1 MPTDSEGHKRIV
13 YCVGEERALREVLPE
28 SEAAA
33 LLAAA
38 SRAGLRG
45 VRVVDPGGKA
55 LWGSGGGLPPPGE
68 GDPRRP
74 ILLEGEPAGSVVL
87 PAAAAGGETQNAL
100 LALLADTLTAMAHNN
115 LKRMLTTETHTE
127 VVNRSYEELLATNR
141 SLSESEQR
149 YRELAG
155 TLEIKVRERTEELSR
170 AMARLV
176 QQEKMA
182 SVGQLAAGVAHEINN
197 PLAFVT
203 SNLQTLKK
211 YTDRFLDIISRYQR
225 VFEQGGVAQQDRDDL
240 RKHRETLRVDA
251 ISADA
256 GDLLRQTLEGTERV
270 RKIVADLKGFSHVDE
285 EGEAPA
291 DLNRE
296 IDRTLS
302 VMTREIP
309 AGAEIARE
317 FSPLPVIPCRPGA
330 FNQLFLGLLRNAF
343 QARLKGLRLTIRTG
357 VSGDR
362 VRIAFADNGPGVPA
376 DLRTRIF
383 EPFFTTRDVGKGKGL
398 GLTVAYD
405 IVTAHEGTIDVEDTP
420 GGGATFVLQLPIRRG
435 GHDPIR

>member
-1 MPTDSEGHKRIV
+1 MPTDSEGRRRIV
-13 YCVGEERALREVLPE
+13 YCVGEERALRDVLPE

-55 LWGSGGGLPPPGE
+55 LWGSGDDVPPPEE
-68 GDPRRP
+68 GDTQRP

-87 PAAAAGGETQNAL
+87 PAGAARGGTQGAL

-127 VVNRSYEELLATNR
+127 VVNRSYEELLETNR
-141 SLSESEQR
+141 SLSASEQR

-182 SVGQLAAGVAHEINN
+182 SVGRLAAGVAHEINN

-211 YTDRFLDIISRYQR
+211 YTERFLDIIARYQR

-240 RKHRETLRVDA
+240 RKHRELLRVDA

-270 RKIVADLKGFSHVDE
+270 RKIVADLKGFSHIDE

-302 VMTREIP
+302 VMTHEIP
-309 AGAEIARE
+309 AGTGIVRE

-343 QARLKGLRLTIRTG
+343 QARQEGLRLTIRTG

-362 VRIAFADNGPGVPA
+362 IRIAVADNGPGVPA

-405 IVTAHEGTIDVEDTP
+405 IVTAHGGTIDVEDTP

-435 GHDPIR
+435 SHDQIR

>member
-1 MPTDSEGHKRIV
+1 MPTDSEGHKQIV
-13 YCVGEERALREVLPE
+13 YCVGEDRALRDILPE

-45 VRVVDPGGKA
+45 VRVVDPGGNA
-55 LWGSGGGLPPPGE
+55 LWGGGDDLPRPGE
-68 GDPRRP
+68 EDPRRP

-87 PAAAAGGETQNAL
+87 PAGATRGETQEAL
-100 LALLADTLTAMAHNN
+100 LVLLAETLTAMTHNN

-141 SLSESEQR
+141 SLSASEQR
-149 YRELAG
+149 YRELAE

-170 AMARLV
+170 AMARRV

-203 SNLQTLKK
+203 SNLRTLKK
-211 YTDRFLDIISRYQR
+211 YTERFLDIIARYQR

-240 RKHRETLRVDA
+240 RKHREALRVDA

-270 RKIVADLKGFSHVDE
+270 RKIVADLKGFSHIDE

-302 VMTREIP
+302 VMTHEIP
-309 AGAEIARE
+309 AGAVIARE
-317 FSPLPVIPCRPGA
+317 FSPLPVIPCRPGE

-343 QARLKGLRLTIRTG
+343 QARQEGLRMTIRTG

-362 VRIAFADNGPGVPA
+362 IRIAFADNGPGVPA
-376 DLRTRIF
+376 DLQTRVF

-405 IVTAHEGTIDVEDTP
+405 IVTAHGGTIDVEDTP
-420 GGGATFVLQLPIRRG
+420 GGGATFVLQLPIRG
-435 GHDPIR
+435 GSHDPIR

>member
-1 MPTDSEGHKRIV
+1 MPTDNEDRDRIV
-13 YCVGEERALREVLPE
+13 YCIGEERALRDVLPA
-28 SEAAA
+28 SEAAT

-55 LWGSGGGLPPPGE
+55 LWGNGDDVPPPGE

-87 PAAAAGGETQNAL
+87 PAGAAGGETRDAL

-127 VVNRSYEELLATNR
+127 VINRSYEELLETNR

-155 TLEIKVRERTEELSR
+155 SLEIKVRERTEELSR

-211 YTDRFLDIISRYQR
+211 YTERFLDIIARYQR

-240 RKHRETLRVDA
+240 RMHRESLRVDA
-251 ISADA
+251 ISEDA
-256 GDLLRQTLEGTERV
+256 GDLLRQTLEGAERV

-285 EGEAPA
+285 EGEAPT
-291 DLNRE
+291 DMNRE

-302 VMTREIP
+302 VMTHEIP
-309 AGAEIARE
+309 GGAAIVRE
-317 FSPLPVIPCRPGA
+317 FSPLPVIPCLPGA
-330 FNQLFLGLLRNAF
+330 FNQMFLGLLRNAF
-343 QARLKGLRLTIRTG
+343 QARREGLRVTIRTG

-362 VRIAFADNGPGVPA
+362 IRISLADNGPGIPA

-383 EPFFTTRDVGKGKGL
+383 DPFFTTRDVGKGKGL

-405 IVTAHEGTIDVEDTP
+405 IVTAHGGTIDVEDTP
-420 GGGATFVLQLPIRRG
+420 GGGATFLVQLPIRRG
-435 GHDPIR
+435 SHDQIR

>member
-1 MPTDSEGHKRIV
+1 MRIV
-13 YCVGEERALREVLPE
+13 YCVGEERTLRDVLPE

-45 VRVVDPGGKA
+45 VRVVDPDGKA
-55 LWGSGGGLPPPGE
+55 LWGGGDDAPPPEE
-68 GDPRRP
+68 GNPQGA
-74 ILLEGEPAGSVVL
+74 ILLEGEAAGRVVL
-87 PAAAAGGETQNAL
+87 PSGAARGETRDAL

-127 VVNRSYEELLATNR
+127 VVNRSYEELLETNR
-141 SLSESEQR
+141 NLSSSEQR
-149 YRELAG
+149 YRELAA

-170 AMARLV
+170 AMAQVV
-176 QQEKMA
+176 QQEKMV
-182 SVGQLAAGVAHEINN
+182 SVGQLAAGIAHEINN

-203 SNLQTLKK
+203 SNLRTLKK
-211 YTDRFLDIISRYQR
+211 YTERFLDIIARYQR

-240 RKHRETLRVDA
+240 RKHRESLRMGA
-251 ISADA
+251 ISEDA

-270 RKIVADLKGFSHVDE
+270 RKIVEDLKGFSHIDE

-302 VMTREIP
+302 VMTHEIP
-309 AGAEIARE
+309 AGAVIVRE
-317 FSPLPVIPCRPGA
+317 FSPLPMIPCRPGA
-330 FNQLFLGLLRNAF
+330 FNQMFLGLLRNAF
-343 QARLKGLRLTIRTG
+343 QARPEGLRVTIRTG
-357 VSGDR
+357 VPGDR
-362 VRIAFADNGPGVPA
+362 IRIAFADNGPGVPA
-376 DLRTRIF
+376 DLRTRVF

-405 IVTAHEGTIDVEDTP
+405 IITAHGGTIDVEDTP
-420 GGGATFVLQLPIRRG
+420 GGGATFVLQLPARRG
-435 GHDPIR
+435 SHDQIR

>member
-1 MPTDSEGHKRIV
+1 MPTDSEGNRRIV
-13 YCVGEERALREVLPE
+13 YCVGEERSLRDVLTE

-45 VRVVDPGGKA
+45 VRIVDPDGKA
-55 LWGSGGGLPPPGE
+55 LWGSGNDVPPPGE

-74 ILLEGEPAGSVVL
+74 ILLEGEAAGSVVL
-87 PAAAAGGETQNAL
+87 PDRASGGETQDAL

-127 VVNRSYEELLATNR
+127 VVNRSYEELLETNR
-141 SLSESEQR
+141 SLSASEQR

-155 TLEIKVRERTEELSR
+155 TLEIKVRERTEELSH
-170 AMARLV
+170 AMARLG

-211 YTDRFLDIISRYQR
+211 YTDRFLDIIARYQR

-240 RKHRETLRVDA
+240 RKHRESLRMDA

-302 VMTREIP
+302 VMTHEIP
-309 AGAEIARE
+309 AGAAIVRE

-330 FNQLFLGLLRNAF
+330 FNQLFLGLIRNAF
-343 QARLKGLRLTIRTG
+343 QARQEELRLTIRTG

-362 VRIAFADNGPGVPA
+362 VRIAFSDNGPGVPA

-405 IVTAHEGTIDVEDTP
+405 IVTAHGGTIDVEDTP

-435 GHDPIR
+435 SHDQIR

>member
-1 MPTDSEGHKRIV
+1 LPKDSEGHRRIV
-13 YCVGEERALREVLPE
+13 YCVGEERALRDVLPE
-28 SEAAA
+28 SEAAT

-45 VRVVDPGGKA
+45 VRVIDPGGKT
-55 LWGSGGGLPPPGE
+55 LWGSGGDTPPPGE
-68 GDPRRP
+68 WDSRHP

-87 PAAAAGGETQNAL
+87 PAGAARGETQDAL
-100 LALLADTLTAMAHNN
+100 LALLAGTLTAMAHNN

-127 VVNRSYEELLATNR
+127 VVNRSYEELLETNR
-141 SLSESEQR
+141 SLSASEQR
-149 YRELAG
+149 YRELTG
-155 TLEIKVRERTEELSR
+155 TLEIKVRERTEELSH

-211 YTDRFLDIISRYQR
+211 YTERFLDIIARYQR

-240 RKHRETLRVDA
+240 RKIRESLRLDA

-256 GDLLRQTLEGTERV
+256 VDLLRQTLEGTERV
-270 RKIVADLKGFSHVDE
+270 RKIVMDLKGFSHIDE

-302 VMTREIP
+302 VMNHEIP
-309 AGAEIARE
+309 AGAAIVRE
-317 FSPLPVIPCRPGA
+317 FSPLPVIPCQPGA

-343 QARLKGLRLTIRTG
+343 QARHEGLRVTIRTG

-362 VRIAFADNGPGVPA
+362 IRIAFADNGPGVPA

-405 IVTAHEGTIDVEDTP
+405 IVTAHGGTIDVEDTP
-420 GGGATFVLQLPIRRG
+420 GGGTTFVLRLPIRRG
-435 GHDPIR
+435 SHDQIR

>member
-1 MPTDSEGHKRIV
+1 MPTDSEGRRRIV
-13 YCVGEERALREVLPE
+13 YCVGEERALRDVLPE
-28 SEAAA
+28 PEAAA

-45 VRVVDPGGKA
+45 VRVVDPGGEA
-55 LWGSGGGLPPPGE
+55 LWGGGDPVPPPGE

-74 ILLEGEPAGSVVL
+74 IFLEGEPAGNVVL
-87 PAAAAGGETQNAL
+87 PAGAARGETPDAL
-100 LALLADTLTAMAHNN
+100 LALLADTLTAMAYNN

-127 VVNRSYEELLATNR
+127 VVNRSYEELLETNR
-141 SLSESEQR
+141 SLSASEQR

-176 QQEKMA
+176 QQEKLA
-182 SVGQLAAGVAHEINN
+182 AVGQLAAGVAHEINN

-211 YTDRFLDIISRYQR
+211 YTERFIDIIARYQR

-240 RKHRETLRVDA
+240 RKHRESLRMDA

-270 RKIVADLKGFSHVDE
+270 RKIVADLKGFSHIDE
-285 EGEAPA
+285 EGEAPT

-296 IDRTLS
+296 IGRAS
-302 VMTREIP
+302 CRE
-309 AGAEIARE
+309 R
-317 FSPLPVIPCRPGA
+317 VC
-330 FNQLFLGLLRNAF
+330 LG
-343 QARLKGLRLTIRTG
+343 
-357 VSGDR
+357 V
-362 VRIAFADNGPGVPA
+362 
-376 DLRTRIF
+376 
-383 EPFFTTRDVGKGKGL
+383 
-398 GLTVAYD
+398 
-405 IVTAHEGTIDVEDTP
+405 
-420 GGGATFVLQLPIRRG
+420 
-435 GHDPIR
+435 